1 MWGCKERPF
10 PASCSP
16 SAPPHYSTS
25 LSSPLSFSLQTFS
38 AFTIFSTLLN
48 WSPPAFII
56 VCFYIFFF
64 FISVY
69 SPSSI
74 APHFTTSPCVGWP
87 MSRLLSL
94 ALVWHASH
102 NGQMGE
108 YHTLPVSLH
117 LLLLLLYSAH
127 PLPVRM
133 SPCCQM
139 EKINRTWAL
148 WRLSV

>member
-1 MWGCKERPF
+1 MWGCKECPF

-48 WSPPAFII
+48 PSCLYYCLFLHFFSSFLSIPLLPSLPTSPLLPVWAGP
-56 VCFYIFFF
+56 CQGLCL
-64 FISVY
+64 
-69 SPSSI
+69 SPSFDMLLIMVRSGN
-74 APHFTTSPCVGWP
+74 TTLC
-87 MSRLLSL
+87 LSL
-94 ALVWHASH
+94 SISSSSSILL
-102 NGQMGE
+102 
-108 YHTLPVSLH
+108 TLF
-117 LLLLLLYSAH
+117 
-127 PLPVRM
+127 PVRM

-139 EKINRTWAL
+139 EKINRMWAL

>member
-1 MWGCKERPF
+1 MWGCKECPF

-56 VCFYIFFF
+56 VCFYIFFSSF
-64 FISVY
+64 LSIPLLPLLPTSPLLPVWAGPCQGLCL
-69 SPSSI
+69 SPSFDMLLIMVRSGN
-74 APHFTTSPCVGWP
+74 TTLC
-87 MSRLLSL
+87 LSL
-94 ALVWHASH
+94 SISSSSSILL
-102 NGQMGE
+102 
-108 YHTLPVSLH
+108 TLF
-117 LLLLLLYSAH
+117 
-127 PLPVRM
+127 PVRM

-139 EKINRTWAL
+139 EKINRMWAL